1 MGFAVNIALLAFG
14 IFFYGFMTLYL
25 NHVNKRR
32 REGKEDYKI
41 AGLTDTEIEVLGD
54 RSPRFM
60 YMI

>member
-1 MGFAVNIALLAFG
+1 MGFAVNIALLGFG

-32 REGKEDYKI
+32 KEGKEDYKI
-41 AGLTDTEIEVLGD
+41 AGMSDAEIEALGD

-60 YMI
+60 YTI